1 MIKSPPVTAET
12 APDGGLHPRLMV
24 PGRRAGEPPT
34 GKLPRPAAIN
44 LLSAI
49 APAAGRRGRKGERR
63 RVPARSLAVSLRFG
77 LPHGGGYTQQRSQ
90 LRCRP
95 EGFIKNERFL
105 DTTGYA
111 AGYGESLS
119 PDRCSMNEVWGIK
132 IMTGN
137 KMAYMTGNES
147 DIVTGY
153 GIMIITGNKNQGHP
167 DGTCECIRE

>member
-1 MIKSPPVTAET
+1 MHG
-12 APDGGLHPRLMV
+12 GGLH
-24 PGRRAGEPPT
+24 
-34 GKLPRPAAIN
+34 
-44 LLSAI
+44 LS
-49 APAAGRRGRKGERR
+49 
-63 RVPARSLAVSLRFG
+63 
-77 LPHGGGYTQQRSQ
+77 
-90 LRCRP
+90 P
-95 EGFIKNERFL
+95 EASIKNERFL
-105 DTTGYA
+105 DTAGYA

-153 GIMIITGNKNQGHP
+153 DIMIITGNKNQGHP